1 MDPHARLN
9 LQGRLRHRKGPI
21 VRLVAASE
29 AGRVNKDAAVDTGD
43 LAELLVAHA
52 TPGLR
57 EGLAVTE
64 PVERDRDGR
73 DAPIVGRVILVEH
86 VNGGARG
93 PLLGLELEEML
104 LGRS

>member
-9 LQGRLRHRKGPI
+9 LQRRLRHRKGTVI
-21 VRLVAASE
+21 RLVAASE
-29 AGRVNKDAAVDTGD
+29 AGCMNEDAAINARD
-43 LAELLVAHA
+43 LAELLVADA
-52 TPGLR
+52 APRLGK
-57 EGLAVTE
+57 GLAVTE
-64 PVERDRDGR
+64 AVERDRDGR

-93 PLLGLELEEML
+93 PLLSLELEEML

>member
-43 LAELLVAHA
+43 LAELLIAHA

-57 EGLAVTE
+57 KRLAVTKA
-64 PVERDRDGR
+64 VERDGDGR
-73 DAPIVGRVILVEH
+73 NAPIVGRVILIEH
-86 VNGGARG
+86 VKRGASR
-93 PLLGLELEEML
+93 PLLGLKLEEVL
-104 LGRS
+104 LGWP

>member
-1 MDPHARLN
+1 MSSHARLN
-9 LQGRLRHRKGPI
+9 LQRRLRHRKCTV

-29 AGRVNKDAAVDTGD
+29 AGSMNENAAINAGD
-43 LAELLVAHA
+43 LAELLIAHA

-57 EGLAVTE
+57 KRLAVTKA
-64 PVERDRDGR
+64 VERDGDGR
-73 DAPIVGRVILVEH
+73 NAPIVGRVILVEH

-93 PLLGLELEEML
+93 PLLSLELEEML